1 MQILP
6 TRCHRM
12 PKVRLQISRLIGY
25 TLLNIFFSLI
35 TLQGAFAESTC
46 GNGNVSINW
55 QFEAGAIGGCE
66 FVNAE
71 TVVLNLVPENI
82 PINSSP
88 WYAFEV
94 SAKQAQ
100 SVNVTLSVG
109 ERKPRYLP
117 KIRMAGEQWQALPY
131 EINVNTMRFN
141 VLVTEQ
147 VQTIAGQELLVSHH
161 YQQWFEKHKKDPQ
174 ITVKEIG
181 QSSEH
186 RPILALQ
193 YQPKSPAKEWLIVLG
208 RQHPPEV
215 TGAMALFAFVDQLL
229 DQTAQ
234 NQGFLQRFNVLVIPM
249 LNPDGVSKGNWRHNA
264 NGMDL
269 NRDWKAFSQVE
280 TQAVKRRLDE
290 ITMAGENIVYAID
303 FHSTWH
309 DVFYT
314 MPSDHGAQPA
324 HFTEEWLDTLAKQ
337 ISAEQIHFKVLQ
349 KPGTNQDTGVFKQF
363 IADTYGV
370 HAITYEMGD
379 NTDRQV
385 IKQVAEI
392 AADSLM
398 TKLLATEASAFSSV
412 STNDKSMP
420 TQ

>member
-6 TRCHRM
+6 TRCHLRQ
-12 PKVRLQISRLIGY
+12 KVRLPISRLIGY
-25 TLLNIFFSLI
+25 TCLNILFSLI
-35 TLQGAFAESTC
+35 TLHGAHAESAC
-46 GNGNVSINW
+46 GNGNVNINW
-55 QFEAGAIGGCE
+55 QFEAGAIGGCKFGSE
-66 FVNAE
+66 QA
-71 TVVLNLVPENI
+71 VVLHLVPENI

-88 WYAFEV
+88 WYAFDV
-94 SAKQAQ
+94 SAKQTQALQ
-100 SVNVTLSVG
+100 VTLSVG

-117 KIRMAGEQWQALPY
+117 KVRMAGAQWQTLPY
-131 EINVNTMRFN
+131 EINANTLRFN
-141 VLVTEQ
+141 LLVTEQ
-147 VQTIAGQELLVSHH
+147 VQTIAGQELLVSDH
-161 YQQWFEKHKKDPQ
+161 YQQWLEKYKENPQ
-174 ITVKEIG
+174 ITVEEIG
-181 QSSEH
+181 QSSEQ
-186 RPILALQ
+186 RAIFALQ
-193 YQPKSPAKEWLIVLG
+193 HQPASSAKEWLIVLG

-229 DQTAQ
+229 EQTAQ
-234 NQGFLQRFNVLVIPM
+234 NQRFLQRFNVLAIPL

-264 NGMDL
+264 NGIDL

-280 TQAVKRRLDE
+280 TQAVKRRFDE
-290 ITMAGENIVYAID
+290 ITKAGGNIVYAVD

-324 HFTEEWLDTLAKQ
+324 HFTEAWLDTLAKQ
-337 ISAEQIHFKVLQ
+337 ISAQQIEFKVVQ
-349 KPGTNQDTGVFKQF
+349 KPGTNQDNGVFKQF

-385 IKQVAEI
+385 IKQVAEL
-392 AADSLM
+392 AADILVGQM
-398 TKLLATEASAFSSV
+398 LATEATAFSSV
-412 STNDKSMP
+412 STNDKSAP